1 MRRDAWRLQAESYP
15 LRGEFQPR
23 YIDVDIWQHLN
34 NAALSSMHGEAVQQA
49 LRSVFGPDSW
59 RTCRPARAC
68 AALATDFLAEGQYPG
83 PLAWGARVM
92 GWEPAGLRIASAL
105 FQSGRCIGLHE
116 AIVCGW
122 SDGRPVGLGAEAGTA
137 LRAAGVPG
145 AEAGLADLPP
155 SAPAGIV
162 APLAAYPW
170 RTTLAARFSDSDA
183 RRLASDQWLSRCTE
197 QVRVEF
203 LDQVFSARPRGVGG
217 MMVAHVGLRWLH
229 RTAPGLRA
237 EAGCGVAH
245 LGDRSVALRTTIVD
259 AGHCV
264 ATCESVMVA
273 IDTQTRRSAA
283 LPQEIRDLLTPY
295 RIHAGAQAEP
305 G

>member
-1 MRRDAWRLQAESYP
+1 MRHDAWRLQAESYP

-49 LRSVFGPDSW
+49 LRSVFGPESW
-59 RTCRPARAC
+59 RSSLPARAS
-68 AALATDFLAEGQYPG
+68 AALATDFLAEGHYPT

-105 FQSGRCIGLHE
+105 FQHGRCIGLHE
-116 AIVCGW
+116 ATVCGW
-122 SDGRPVGLGAEAGTA
+122 ADARPVGLGAEAGAA
-137 LRAAGVPG
+137 LRAAAVPG
-145 AEAGLADLPP
+145 AESALPDAPPTAHAG
-155 SAPAGIV
+155 SAQ
-162 APLAAYPW
+162 PLAAYPW
-170 RTTLAARFSDSDA
+170 LTTLPARFSDSDA
-183 RRLASDQWLSRCTE
+183 RRLASDQWLSRCAE

-217 MMVAHVGLRWLH
+217 MMVAHVGLRWRH
-229 RTAPGLRA
+229 RAAPGPRA

-245 LGDRSVALRTTIVD
+245 LGERSVALRTTIVD
-259 AGHCV
+259 TGQCV
-264 ATCESVMVA
+264 ATCDSVMVA
-273 IDTQTRRSAA
+273 IDPVTRRSAA
-283 LPQEIRDLLTPY
+283 LPQEIRSLLTPF
-295 RIHAGAQAEP
+295 RLHGSAVAGP

>member
-1 MRRDAWRLQAESYP
+1 MRRDTWRLQAESYP

-49 LRSVFGPDSW
+49 LRSVFGPQSW
-59 RTCRPARAC
+59 RACLPARAC
-68 AALATDFLAEGQYPG
+68 AMLATDFLAEGHYPA

-116 AIVCGW
+116 ATVSGW

-145 AEAGLADLPP
+145 AESALPDSPP
-155 SAPAGIV
+155 SEQAGIV
-162 APLAAYPW
+162 PVLAAYPW
-170 RTTLAARFSDSDA
+170 LTALAARFSDSDA
-183 RRLASDQWLSRCTE
+183 RRLASDQWLSRCAE

-203 LDQVFSARPRGVGG
+203 LDQVFSAGPRGMGG
-217 MMVAHVGLRWLH
+217 MMVAHVGLRWLR
-229 RTAPGLRA
+229 RTAPGPRA
-237 EAGCGVAH
+237 EAGCAVAH
-245 LGDRSVALRTTIVD
+245 LGDRSVALRMTIVD
-259 AGHCV
+259 AGQCV

-273 IDTQTRRSAA
+273 IDTQTRRSTA
-283 LPQEIRDLLTPY
+283 LPDEIRSLLTPY
-295 RIHAGAQAEP
+295 RLRAGAATEL